1 MSKRLLG
8 GIIGCKDKISYL
20 FGNSHLT
27 NLHDGVS
34 CFGSNDEARQE
45 RVVDLDAIPI
55 VDDTGS
61 TR

>member
-45 RVVDLDAIPI
+45 EEESGRSRCN
-55 VDDTGS
+55 THRG
-61 TR
+61 